1 MDTIRKYLSKIIVS
15 RVCLYRDD
23 AIHSNDAEDAKN
35 SLKKFSVL
43 LISSQ
48 YLIEVRHFFKI
59 TKRTELKEAAKIYAQ
74 NNAPFASFEY
84 WLDYKKAEG
93 GYFVNIY
100 YIAKSKYEELSALLE
115 GGGVL
120 LPEATVTKELI
131 TPNTKL
137 LLESGSYDI
146 DLSDNLFYQAGNSVL
161 DELLNEKAQ
170 IKFDNIL
177 FAEKLRDNFKF
188 SHVLNSLDKIFLT
201 KKNTPA
207 FSIGNALALFGVL
220 ATYLALSSG
229 YLYLENQNVVQR
241 FEENKSNL
249 QNVSRT
255 RAELEQLQQF
265 AVALNEPFK
274 TYSSKTQLL
283 EALSAEGV
291 HFELTSL
298 VVNGS
303 DTSIRGESLSA
314 TKLFKELSSNP
325 YFSSVRYKT
334 PVRQIGAKDIFS
346 IGLEVKQ

>member
-1 MDTIRKYLSKIIVS
+1 MDTIRKYLSKIIAS
-15 RVCLYRDD
+15 RVSLYRDD

-59 TKRTELKEAAKIYAQ
+59 TKRTELKDAAKIYAQ
-74 NNAPFASFEY
+74 NNAPFTSFEY
-84 WLDYKKAEG
+84 WLDFKKAAD

-100 YIAKSKYEELSALLE
+100 YITKSKYEDLSVLLE
-115 GGGVL
+115 NGGIL
-120 LPEATVTKELI
+120 LPEAIVAKGI
-131 TPNTKL
+131 IKSNTKL

-146 DLSDNLFYQAGNSVL
+146 DLSDNLFYQASSSVL
-161 DELLNEKAQ
+161 DDLLHEKTQ
-170 IKFDNIL
+170 IKFDNVS
-177 FAEKLRDNFKF
+177 FAEKLRENFKLN
-188 SHVLNSLDKIFLT
+188 HLLNSLDKVFLT
-201 KKNTPA
+201 KKNAPA
-207 FSIGNALALFGVL
+207 FSIGNGFALFGVL
-220 ATYLALSSG
+220 TVYLGLSSA
-229 YLYLENQNVVQR
+229 YLYLENQNVVKR

-249 QNVSRT
+249 RSVSNA

-298 VVNGS
+298 VVNGT

-325 YFSSVRYKT
+325 HFSSVRYKT